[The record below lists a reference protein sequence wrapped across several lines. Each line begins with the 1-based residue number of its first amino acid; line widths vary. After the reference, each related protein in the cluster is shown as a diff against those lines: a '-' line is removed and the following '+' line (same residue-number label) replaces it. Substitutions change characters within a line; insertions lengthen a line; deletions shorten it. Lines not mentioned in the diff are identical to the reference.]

1 MMKAR
6 LFALFLGLFF
16 NLLMVGCEKGSSLE
30 ELQMNGKH
38 TEYYDDGQKK
48 EEGFYKDS
56 KKDGFSTIW
65 YENGQKRIEGNYKDG
80 KPDGLWI
87 KYREDGTE
95 VFRQTFKNGE
105 LVD

>member
-1 MMKAR
+1 MR
-6 LFALFLGLFF
+6 PWP
-16 NLLMVGCEKGSSLE
+16 
-30 ELQMNGKH
+30 
-38 TEYYDDGQKK
+38 
-48 EEGFYKDS
+48 
-56 KKDGFSTIW
+56 DGFSTIW